1 MTLDLSKQ
9 ADQLFISNLTSKS
22 LRLPMMGIV
31 HLKNIPSSH
40 PNLADFLT
48 SSLPID
54 LKELVLDGDVS
65 NWTNKL
71 SDSLAKR
78 NIRSV
83 RFFNGELN
91 KGKVTINF
99 RCGRCVKKRKDSVV
113 RRVKLWLRPIRGEKF
128 FKRKIQSRRNSYETS
143 QTVSWFF

>member
-54 LKELVLDGDVS
+54 LKELILDGNASPWSKV
-65 NWTNKL
+65 L
-71 SDSLAKR
+71 SASLDER
-78 NIRSV
+78 IIRSI
-83 RFFNGELN
+83 RFR
-91 KGKVTINF
+91 KGKVNKGNVVINF
-99 RCGRCVKKRKDSVV
+99 RCGKRMKK
-113 RRVKLWLRPIRGEKF
+113 
-128 FKRKIQSRRNSYETS
+128 
-143 QTVSWFF
+143 